1 LRHELG
7 KLSFLKR
14 GIVEIGIFSAAVNL
28 LMLVIPIYLMQVY
41 DRVIPAFSTDTLIY
55 LSVAALI
62 SLAVLGLLEVVRGQ
76 YANRLGARIDAQ
88 FGSAAFVASMK
99 APRAGFGDVQ
109 PLRDLATIRAF
120 AASRA
125 LFFLFDAPF
134 APIFV
139 VILYFVHPVLFY
151 LTTLGAVTLV
161 AVAVL
166 NQATTAK
173 SGAVAAE
180 TLIGAMNSAQSF
192 ARNFETLKALGML
205 SNVTEAWGRRF
216 AVSLEAS
223 DRLARTNAFYSGLSR
238 TLRLVLQIAILGA
251 GAYLVVE
258 GEMTAGMIFA
268 ASVISSRA
276 LQPLDQIIGGWRQIV
291 DSYRAWS
298 RIRANMRSAA
308 SSSDDM
314 VALPAPAGALSVEQ
328 IIYQVP
334 NADPNTPPL
343 IKRVSFTMEA
353 GERLAI
359 IEPSGAGKSTFG
371 RLIVGAIE
379 PRSGV
384 VRIDSADIRNWDSDA
399 LGKHI
404 GYLPQEVELFPGTI
418 AQNIARFDHTA
429 RDEAVIAAAQ
439 RAHAHELILGQK
451 KGYATDVGPG
461 EVRLSGGER
470 QRIGL
475 ARAFYGDP
483 KLLVLDEPN
492 ANLDAEGE
500 MALEKAM
507 LEARARQTTVLIIT
521 HKISIAANC
530 DRILFLRNGQIE
542 LLGPSR
548 EVIQRLNQP
557 TSRQQAANA
566 SDSAPTTGSEP
577 SSTPASQ
584 LATASFGQVI
594 RTKVN

>member
-1 LRHELG
+1 MRETVDLN
-7 KLSFLKR
+7 FLKR

-28 LMLVIPIYLMQVY
+28 LMLVIPLYLMQVY

-55 LSVAALI
+55 LSAAALI

-76 YANRLGARIDAQ
+76 YANRMAARIDVEL
-88 FGSAAFVASMK
+88 GSEAFLTSMK

-134 APIFV
+134 APVFV

-151 LTTLGAVTLV
+151 LTVIGAVGLI
-161 AVAVL
+161 AVAL
-166 NQATTAK
+166 FNQAATAK
-173 SGAVAAE
+173 SGAFAAE

-205 SNVTEAWGRRF
+205 ANVTEAWGRRY
-216 AVSLEAS
+216 AESLKAS
-223 DRLARTNAFYSGLSR
+223 DRLARTNAFYSGVSR

-251 GAYLVVE
+251 GAYLVVQ

-268 ASVISSRA
+268 ASVISGRA

-298 RIRANMRSAA
+298 RIRSSVRRAA
-308 SSSDDM
+308 GTSGDS
-314 VALPAPAGALSVEQ
+314 VALPAPEGALSVEQ
-328 IIYQVP
+328 LVYQVP
-334 NADPNTPPL
+334 NADLNTPPL
-343 IKRVSFTMEA
+343 IKRVGFVMEA
-353 GERLAI
+353 GERMAI
-359 IEPSGAGKSTFG
+359 IGPSGAGKSTFG
-371 RLIVGAIE
+371 RLVVGAIE
-379 PRSGV
+379 PRSGC
-384 VRIDSADIRNWDSDA
+384 VRVDGADIRNWDSDA

-429 RDEAVIAAAQ
+429 ADEAVIAAAE
-439 RAHAHELILGQK
+439 RAHAHELILSQK
-451 KGYATDVGPG
+451 KGYETEVGPG
-461 EVRLSGGER
+461 GIRLSGGER

-500 MALEKAM
+500 MALEKTM
-507 LEARARQTTVLIIT
+507 LEARARKATVLIIT

-530 DRILFLRNGQIE
+530 DRILFLRDGQVE
-542 LLGPSR
+542 LLGPAR

-557 TSRQQAANA
+557 ASRQQAANV
-566 SDSAPTTGSEP
+566 SESAPMTGPESA
-577 SSTPASQ
+577 SSPAPPA
-584 LATASFGQVI
+584 ATASFGKVI
-594 RTKVN
+594 RAKAN